1 MRSMRINRS
10 AKILLASTGAL
21 ALLLT
26 ACSSGSSSGSKTSA
40 SGGASSA
47 APDVKETGVSATT
60 INLSSSQTLSGAGAA
75 SCKPQSDAASAW
87 FDSVNKAGGVQ
98 GRQINYTV
106 LDDGYD
112 PTRAIANARTLEPSN
127 LLMVGECGSTT
138 AAAIYKQLSAAGM
151 PFLFPVNGVG
161 NATTPVTPGY
171 FQLQPLYEDEIATMI
186 NYGFGQD
193 GPGSVYA
200 VVNPLGSYQA
210 VLDSAKSVSAAKGGS
225 YLGGDETALGTPDY
239 TPIAQKIKAAKP
251 DYVVMSLGGTDYAKL
266 INTLVQ
272 QNAMPN
278 KLIMGVAASGAFL
291 GAYDTSVASKI
302 RFASLA
308 QLPLDPT
315 TACGKVLVGAA
326 AADPGAIQ
334 ACAEAQMIT
343 TAIADT
349 KPITRTGISKTLE
362 SWNNKDVAPGVI
374 APVTFS
380 ATQHLGT
387 TTLYV
392 VQPVGSSSW
401 LSLAKCPYGT
411 SATSKT
417 CTPVSK

>member
-1 MRSMRINRS
+1 MNRS
-10 AKILLASTGAL
+10 GKVLLASVSVLTVV
-21 ALLLT
+21 LT
-26 ACSSGSSSGSKTSA
+26 ACSSGSSSGGSKTS
-40 SGGASSA
+40 GSSA
-47 APDVKETGVSATT
+47 ASSVVPDVKETGVTATT

-112 PTRAIANARTLEPSN
+112 PTRAIANVRTLEPDN

-138 AAAIYKQLSAAGM
+138 AAAIYKQLSADGM

-161 NATTPVTPGY
+161 NATQPVTPGY
-171 FQLQPLYEDEIATMI
+171 FQLQPLYEDEVATMI
-186 NYGFGQD
+186 TYGFGQM

-200 VVNPLGSYQA
+200 VVNQLGSYPA
-210 VLDSAKSVSAAKGGS
+210 VLDSAKSVSTAQGGS
-225 YLGGDETALGTPDY
+225 YSGGDETALGTPDY
-239 TPIAQKIKAAKP
+239 TPIAQKIKAAHP
-251 DYVVMSLGGTDYAKL
+251 DYVVMSMGGTDYAKL

-315 TACGKVLVGAA
+315 TACGKVLTGTLAS
-326 AADPGAIQ
+326 DPGAIQ

-349 KPITRTGISKTLE
+349 KPITRAGISKTIE
-362 SWNNKDVAPGVI
+362 SWNNKDVAPGVL

-387 TTLYV
+387 TTLYI
-392 VQPVGSSSW
+392 VQPVGATSW
-401 LSLAKCPYGT
+401 LSLAKCPYGS

-417 CTPVSK
+417 CTAVSK